1 MRIVQESLTNV
12 LRHADGANAS
22 VTLDFAGEHVIV
34 EVADAGCDSNHAVQV
49 GGAGRGLIG
58 IRERVDALGGTV
70 TARPFAG
77 RGFVVR
83 AVLPVERPPQLHALA
98 VAASASESP

>member
-12 LRHADGANAS
+12 LKHADGASAS
-22 VTLDFAGEHVIV
+22 VTLDFDEEHIIV
-34 EVADAGCDSNHAVQV
+34 EVADTGCDSNHVVQV

-70 TARPFAG
+70 TARPFAS

-83 AVLPVERPPQLHALA
+83 AVLPVERLPQPFALA
-98 VAASASESP
+98 VVASAIESP